1 MLYWKC
7 FSAANTARLET
18 EAIKAFIT
26 WKDFQQLAEDYPH
39 LKGLDL
45 VEQFMNDLNVRC
57 ELGEGDL
64 ENIPSQGPVL
74 FVANHPI
81 GSLDG
86 LAILRAVATVRPDV
100 KIVANQMLS
109 YLEPLQNL
117 FIPVDNVGNR
127 TNRQQVVGMQS
138 HLDNQGALVVFLLG
152 KCLDG
157 ELKAFAIAIG
167 VRDFYV

>member
-1 MLYWKC
+1 MFSVDALLESAFPQQTLPAWKRKLLK
-7 FSAANTARLET
+7 RLLHER
-18 EAIKAFIT
+18 
-26 WKDFQQLAEDYPH
+26 DFQQLAEDYPH

-57 ELGEGDL
+57 ELGDGDL

-109 YLEPLQNL
+109 YLEPL
-117 FIPVDNVGNR
+117 
-127 TNRQQVVGMQS
+127 
-138 HLDNQGALVVFLLG
+138 
-152 KCLDG
+152 
-157 ELKAFAIAIG
+157 
-167 VRDFYV
+167 

>member
-1 MLYWKC
+1 
-7 FSAANTARLET
+7 
-18 EAIKAFIT
+18 
-26 WKDFQQLAEDYPH
+26 
-39 LKGLDL
+39 
-45 VEQFMNDLNVRC
+45 MNDLNVRC

-138 HLDNQGALVVFLLG
+138 PLG
-152 KCLDG
+152 
-157 ELKAFAIAIG
+157 
-167 VRDFYV
+167 